1 MYKIKQTLPVKYL
14 NILKSYLSDRYFS
27 VSLNNKTSSLLP
39 MLSGVP
45 QGSILG
51 SFLYT
56 LYTADLPQSN
66 KTILSTFADDTAIFT
81 TDPDPTQTSANLQE
95 HLIEIITWTRK
106 WKLKINESK
115 SSHIS
120 FALRQGQCSP
130 VQINQTNIPQT
141 DTVKYLGI
149 HFDKRLTWK
158 DHVQTKR
165 KKLGH
170 KTREIKWIIGRHSPL
185 SLENKI
191 IIYKTVLK
199 PVWTYGIELWG
210 CASNSNIEIIQRYQS
225 KILRILTNAPWY
237 VTNHTP
243 HSDLRIPYVREF
255 FQERIAIHRS
265 TMAPLLHL
273 PPNRHLKRR
282 WTLDG
287 TH

>member
-1 MYKIKQTLPVKYL
+1 
-14 NILKSYLSDRYFS
+14 
-27 VSLNNKTSSLLP
+27 

-51 SFLYT
+51 PFLYT

-66 KTILSTFADDTAIFT
+66 KTILSSFADDTAIFK

-95 HLIEIITWTRK
+95 HLLEIITWTRK

-120 FALRQGQCSP
+120 FALRQGQCPP
-130 VQINQTNIPQT
+130 VQINQRNISQT
-141 DTVKYLGI
+141 ETVKYLGI
-149 HFDKRLTWK
+149 YFNKRLTWK
-158 DHVQTKR
+158 HHVKTKR
-165 KKLGH
+165 KQLEH
-170 KTREIKWIIGRHSPL
+170 KIREIKWLIGRHSTL

-210 CASNSNIEIIQRYQS
+210 CASNSNIEIIQRYRS
-225 KILRILTNAPWY
+225 KFLRILTNAPWY
-237 VTNHTP
+237 VTNHTLN
-243 HSDLRIPYVREF
+243 SNLRIAYVREV
-255 FQERIAIHRS
+255 FQERIANHRTAIVS
-265 TMAPLLHL
+265 HPNPLMAPLQHL
-273 PPNRHLKRR
+273 PTTRRLKRR

-287 TH
+287 IH